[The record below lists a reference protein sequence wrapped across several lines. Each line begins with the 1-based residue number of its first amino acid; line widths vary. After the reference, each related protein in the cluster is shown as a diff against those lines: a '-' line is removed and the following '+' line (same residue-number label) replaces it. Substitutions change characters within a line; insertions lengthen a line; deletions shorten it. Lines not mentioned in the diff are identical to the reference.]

1 MSTPTGATA
10 APPTWRAVE
19 QIMGMPV
26 SVALRGRHAGDTG
39 ARDAWAA
46 VVAELREVDRV
57 FSTYRDDSVVSRL
70 GRGELTLA
78 ECPPEMAEVLAL
90 GERAERDSGGAFAVR
105 RPGADGSER
114 FDPSGVV
121 KGWAIERA
129 ARHLHALADTDS
141 CLSGGGDLVCRV
153 AGPDSPDWS
162 IGIEH
167 PDDPTRLVGRVPM
180 RDGAVATSGLA
191 HRGAHIVDARTGRTP
206 QLVAAVTVVAR
217 SLVDAD
223 LDATSAFALDED
235 AARWLAGRTDRT
247 GLVVWRDGRVETVVG
262 RVA

>member
-1 MSTPTGATA
+1 MSTRTVG
-10 APPTWRAVE
+10 TWRAVE

-26 SVALRGRHAGDTG
+26 SVALRGRHAGD
-39 ARDAWAA
+39 AAALEAWAA
-46 VVAELREVDRV
+46 VVADLREVDRV
-57 FSTYRDDSVVSRL
+57 FSPYRADSVVTRMAA
-70 GRGELTLA
+70 GELTL
-78 ECPPEMAEVLAL
+78 EQCPPDLAAEVAEVLAL
-90 GERAERDSGGAFAVR
+90 GARAERDSGGAFAVR
-105 RPGADGSER
+105 RPRPDGVEV

-121 KGWAIERA
+121 KGWAIDRA
-129 ARHLHALADTDS
+129 ARHLHALPETDS

-167 PDDPTRLVGRVPM
+167 PGDPTRLVGRVPM
-180 RDGAVATSGLA
+180 REGAVATSGTA
-191 HRGAHIVDARTGRTP
+191 HRGAHVVDARTGRTP
-206 QLVAAVTVVAR
+206 QLIASVTVIAR

-223 LDATSAFALDED
+223 LDATSAFALDGD
-235 AARWLAGRTDRT
+235 AARWLAGRVDRT